1 MGTRKPA
8 TLALIGLAWFLVA
21 NGVAR
26 AQGACG
32 LQTRVPFEG
41 HVLPLESTPAFGS
54 MKAVNAFPNLT
65 FFRPL
70 AIMTAPDDSD
80 RIFVVGQKGTVW
92 VFQNDPTVANKKIFL
107 DISEQ
112 VHSTGNQ
119 QGLFHLAFDPNYASN
134 GYFYL
139 SYTAS
144 APHCAAGNNLCAKV
158 SRFSVSPAD
167 PDSGD
172 PTSGIDLIDQP
183 HVADFHYVT
192 ALAFGPDGY
201 LYVGWGDGTHFESV
215 QAAATV
221 LGTILR
227 VDPHGGTPYA
237 VPPDN
242 PFVGDP
248 NKAPEIWHYG
258 LRHPWRFSF
267 DRLTGDLWIAD
278 VGANAWEEVDF
289 VPAGAPGGLNFGW
302 AICEGTHD
310 FLGGDCSSIDSVRPV
325 IEYPHG
331 DLGFSV
337 IGGYVYR
344 GSQFPQL
351 YGRYIFGDFVSGR
364 IWAWDGV
371 SAEPTQ
377 IATASYVNS
386 FGEDGEGELYIV
398 RRTSPGEID
407 RLEESDSLDP
417 KLPQQLSQT
426 GLFSDTASLTPAEGM
441 IEYEVNSPLWSDGA
455 IKRRW
460 LALPT
465 GQRIEFDTTEA
476 WRFPVGTAF
485 VKHFEFFV
493 SPTATRRLETRV
505 FLRQR
510 EGWIGFT
517 YRWNEDETDADLLT
531 ERLSED
537 FQVDLGAGVQTQTWT
552 YPSPNECMGCH
563 TAAAGYVLGARTRQ
577 LNRIFGDENQLHAW
591 NCMGVFE
598 EDIGDPS
605 ALGSYA
611 NPADPTASLQ
621 QRARAYLAA
630 NCAICHQPLGPAPG
644 GMDMRYAALLGGMNL
659 IGVSPSEGD
668 LGLPDPRRIKP
679 GRSIESVLW
688 QRLATTDPD
697 VRMAR
702 GTLVP
707 DTVGIQILA
716 AWIDTGLFALD
727 SDEDGISDEIDNCPR
742 VPNALQRDTGGL
754 DTLVPDGVGDACQCG
769 DTDESGRVDQ
779 ADTDSIRWGLADP
792 FTAVT
797 PGGQRRC
804 VGADAFGR
812 CTILD
817 VVRLRRALQQ
827 AFPPIEQRCP
837 AATEPGPLTSG

>member
-1 MGTRKPA
+1 M
-8 TLALIGLAWFLVA
+8 
-21 NGVAR
+21 
-26 AQGACG
+26 
-32 LQTRVPFEG
+32 
-41 HVLPLESTPAFGS
+41 
-54 MKAVNAFPNLT
+54 
-65 FFRPL
+65 
-70 AIMTAPDDSD
+70 
-80 RIFVVGQKGTVW
+80 
-92 VFQNDPTVANKKIFL
+92 
-107 DISEQ
+107 
-112 VHSTGNQ
+112 
-119 QGLFHLAFDPNYASN
+119 
-134 GYFYL
+134 
-139 SYTAS
+139 
-144 APHCAAGNNLCAKV
+144 
-158 SRFSVSPAD
+158 
-167 PDSGD
+167 
-172 PTSGIDLIDQP
+172 
-183 HVADFHYVT
+183 
-192 ALAFGPDGY
+192 
-201 LYVGWGDGTHFESV
+201 
-215 QAAATV
+215 
-221 LGTILR
+221 
-227 VDPHGGTPYA
+227 
-237 VPPDN
+237 
-242 PFVGDP
+242 
-248 NKAPEIWHYG
+248 
-258 LRHPWRFSF
+258 
-267 DRLTGDLWIAD
+267 
-278 VGANAWEEVDF
+278 
-289 VPAGAPGGLNFGW
+289 
-302 AICEGTHD
+302 
-310 FLGGDCSSIDSVRPV
+310 

-460 LALPT
+460 LALPM

-485 VKHFEFFV
+485 VKHFELFV

-598 EDIGDPS
+598 EEIGDPS

-644 GMDMRYAALLGGMNL
+644 GMDMRYAALLGDMNL

-727 SDEDGISDEIDNCPR
+727 SDGDGISDEIDNCPR
-742 VPNALQRDTGGL
+742 VSNALQRDTGGL
-754 DTLVPDGVGDACQCG
+754 DTLIPDGVGDACQCG

-779 ADTDSIRWGLADP
+779 ADVDTVRWGLADP
-792 FTAVT
+792 IT
-797 PGGQRRC
+797 PLTEAGQRREKQRDEADGPHLLPPQPRPRC
-804 VGADAFGR
+804 IVGERLREVRIGGNRLLVFVELRERECHTSERTGRHPQRQAPGLQRVLPTRGIHRDPAQLRPGRVVDRPDVLVQHDPGLDPFVHHADHAGVVHRIPECRNLAKPADENDLVSLVHDLQAAAVLDENLAHIAVGFAHHDDCEVLAVGELNADLGSADADGAGGR
-812 CTILD
+812 LDRHRRIL
-817 VVRLRRALQQ
+817 
-827 AFPPIEQRCP
+827 
-837 AATEPGPLTSG
+837 